1 MTNYII
7 VSKKNLFLVARF
19 YAIFSQKQVVYE
31 VISMI
36 QNQEMENRMLFL
48 MFYARLRNIK
58 EAGMRAG
65 FSEKTAYKEGVK
77 ILNSVSSA
85 KKLEKLSSKFEKI
98 NVRQGF
104 ERIAFGE
111 VNDVAELVF
120 AEEPLTISEIA
131 RLDLFNVSEMKKV
144 KGGGVEV
151 KLFDRQKAL
160 EKLLEIE
167 NSTDTSA
174 TATSF
179 FNALREGAKEDFDA
193 EG

>member
-1 MTNYII
+1 
-7 VSKKNLFLVARF
+7 
-19 YAIFSQKQVVYE
+19 
-31 VISMI
+31 MI
-36 QNQEMENRMLFL
+36 QNQEMENKMLFL

-58 EAGMRAG
+58 EAAMRAG
-65 FSEKTAYKEGVK
+65 FPEKSAYKEGVK

-85 KKLEKLSSKFEKI
+85 KKIEKLSSKFEKI

-111 VNDVAELVF
+111 INDVAELVF

-131 RLDLFNVSEMKKV
+131 RLDLFNVSELKKV

-167 NSTDTSA
+167 NSTDTNS

-179 FNALREGAKEDFDA
+179 FKALREGAKEDFDA
-193 EG
+193 ESE